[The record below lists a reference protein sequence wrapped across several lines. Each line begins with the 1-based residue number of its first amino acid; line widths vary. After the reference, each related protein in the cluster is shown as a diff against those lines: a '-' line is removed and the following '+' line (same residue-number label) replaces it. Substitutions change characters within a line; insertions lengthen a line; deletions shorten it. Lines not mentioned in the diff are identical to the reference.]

1 MKAEIISI
9 GDELLIGQTVNTNAS
24 WMGQELSKIGV
35 DVYQATVISD
45 DKEHIISALK
55 EAKNRVGLVI
65 ITGGLGPTRDDITKT
80 TLAEYFNKEL
90 VENKEVLSIIKKR
103 LKARRLEISTL
114 NRKQALV
121 PEGVKIFLNHWG
133 TAPGMWFEE
142 DGRVFVSL
150 PGVPTEMKGL
160 MKESVISE
168 VIQKFNP
175 PVIIHR
181 TILTMGTIE
190 AHLAK
195 LLEKFEDTLPTEIK
209 LAYLPSAPIIKLRL
223 SARGKDRQELE
234 QLLNTQESKLL
245 ELIPDLIFG
254 RDSDSLE
261 QIVGDLLRK
270 QGKTISTAESCT
282 GGSISR
288 LLTAVPGS
296 SDYYTGSIIAY
307 SYEAKMKSLGV
318 DAQVLERHG
327 AVSKEIV
334 IQMALGVQK
343 KMETDFAIAVSGIA
357 GPGGG
362 LPNKPVGTVW
372 IGVVSPNGA
381 HAYKFSLG
389 NDRTRNIHMAT
400 LISLNLLRKSILKS
414 V

>member
-9 GDELLIGQTVNTNAS
+9 GDELLIGQTLNTNAS

-35 DVYQATVISD
+35 DVYQSTVISD
-45 DKEHIISALK
+45 QKEHIISALK
-55 EAKNRVGLVI
+55 EAKERVELVI

-80 TLAEYFNKEL
+80 TLADYFGKKL
-90 VENKEVLSIIKKR
+90 VENPEVLSMINTR
-103 LKARRLEISTL
+103 LKARKLEMNDL

-121 PEGVKIFLNHWG
+121 PEGVKIFINNWG

-142 DGRVFVSL
+142 DGKVFVSL

-160 MKESVISE
+160 MKEYVMPE
-168 VIQKFNP
+168 VVRKFNP

-181 TILTMGTIE
+181 TILTMGAIE
-190 AHLAK
+190 AHLAE
-195 LLEKFEDTLPTEIK
+195 LLEGFEDALPGEIK

-223 SARGKDRQELE
+223 SARGKYRQELE
-234 QLLNTQESKLL
+234 NLLDMQESILR
-245 ELIPDLIFG
+245 ETIPDLIFG
-254 RDSDSLE
+254 KDSDSLE

-270 QGKTISTAESCT
+270 HSKTISTAESCT

-318 DAQVLERHG
+318 NAQVLEKHG

-334 IQMALGVQK
+334 LQMALGVQK

-362 LPNKPVGTVW
+362 MPNKPVGTVW
-372 IGVVSPNGA
+372 IAVVSPGEAN
-381 HAYKFSLG
+381 AYKFSFG
-389 NDRTRNIHMAT
+389 NDRTRNIYMAT